1 MYLLYQ
7 RNKITKKDEAENLE
21 HKIEFVIKCSE
32 SLAENKIKNDI
43 EQLLLKRKH
52 ENNNIHEHRKQQI
65 E

>member
-7 RNKITKKDEAENLE
+7 RNKITEKDEAENLE
-21 HKIEFVIKCSE
+21 HKIEFLIKSSK

-43 EQLLLKRKH
+43 EQLLLKDKH

-65 E
+65 N